1 MEIFLMILLNT
12 IGFVLQTLTIFFAI
26 YLFNKQK
33 INPKQF
39 ITASVILSIIS
50 VLVRLLP
57 ISLGVH
63 LIINMLFVYLICIML
78 LKMPAYITIRSTSLC
93 VVLIVI
99 CEMIVTS
106 IATKIYGSDYF
117 ENNLIT
123 SIQNALIGVLA
134 NLLFSLIILILFI
147 INKKKGGNYRDYS
160 SQDC

>member
-12 IGFVLQTLTIFFAI
+12 IGFVLQSLAIFFGI

-33 INPKQF
+33 INLKQYL
-39 ITASVILSIIS
+39 TASAIIS
-50 VLVRLLP
+50 IVSALVRLLP

-63 LIINMLFVYLICIML
+63 MIINMLFVYLICIMF

-106 IATKIYGSDYF
+106 IVVLIYGSEF
-117 ENNLIT
+117 IENNVIN
-123 SIQNALIGVLA
+123 SIQNAIIGVLA

-147 INKKKGGNYRDYS
+147 INKKKGGNYRDYC
-160 SQDC
+160 SQDR